1 MSRTWRMV
9 VCGVCLCAPAAAQAA
24 GFALAEQGAAHQG
37 LAGATVAREEVGSAG
52 FSNPAAYGMAP
63 GLRAMVGV
71 AFVAP
76 TIVHAADGATTET
89 ESGVSTLPQLHVG
102 GAFETPAGRF
112 GGHVALFAPYGSRVV
127 WPDGWSGRY
136 EVQRTGLQVVEVSAG
151 VTYSPAR
158 WLSVSAGPRL
168 LLGSLETSRD
178 IDVVDPTRD
187 TSVEVVTDGQAWG
200 WQVSVMSQPVERLTL
215 GASWRSGAK
224 IALSGTA
231 DFQDVPIELSGRAR
245 DTRVT
250 ATLPTPHRVTVG
262 GAWDF
267 GPGSLSLDIEYF
279 SWSVFESLVL
289 DFEDERVGDVTQQRR
304 WEDTVAVRVGWEH
317 RLVDEQLRLR
327 AGGAWDPS
335 PGPTDT
341 LAPSSP
347 DTDRVSMGLGAGWCF
362 EDMLG
367 LSVDG
372 AVGYTALLERE
383 VSDPEL
389 FAGSYSGRLWT
400 AGVSVGVAY

>member
-1 MSRTWRMV
+1 MSSKRRIAAL
-9 VCGVCLCAPAAAQAA
+9 CVCLCAPSTAQAA

-52 FSNPAAYGMAP
+52 FSNPAAYGMAS
-63 GLRAMVGV
+63 GLRAMVGG
-71 AFVAP
+71 AFLAP
-76 TIVHAADGATTET
+76 TITHTADGAATET

-102 GAFETPAGRF
+102 GAVETGAGRF
-112 GGHVALFAPYGSRVV
+112 GGHVAFFAPYGSSVV
-127 WPDGWSGRY
+127 WPAGWSGRY
-136 EVQRTGLQVVEVSAG
+136 EAQRTELQVLEVGAG
-151 VTYSPAR
+151 VAYSPAR

-168 LLGSLETSRD
+168 LLGALETARD

-187 TSVEVVTDGQAWG
+187 TSVTVVTDGQAWG
-200 WQVSVMSQPVERLTL
+200 WQLSVMSQPVERLTL

-250 ATLPTPHRVTVG
+250 TTLPTPHRVAVG

-279 SWSVFESLVL
+279 SWSAFESLVL
-289 DFEDERVGDVTQQRR
+289 DFEDDNVGDVTQQRR

-347 DTDRVSMGLGAGWCF
+347 DTDRVSAGLGAGWRF
-362 EDMLG
+362 EDLLG
-367 LSVDG
+367 LSLDG

-383 VSDPEL
+383 ASDPEL
-389 FAGSYSGRLWT
+389 FEGSYSGQLWT
-400 AGVSVGVAY
+400 AGVSVGVTY